1 MDTIAILERLKNSEV
16 RGNIF
21 NPRKE
26 LLWPDIDGAI
36 KEVKRLQ
43 SDLTVL
49 KKIADFAFDIHTR
62 DPVNVKK
69 KWGVCGVKA
78 EEKLCEMIESQKK
91 GS

>member
-1 MDTIAILERLKNSEV
+1 MEDVKTPVKNIAKMLRNQFKPNMAHEIETFIE
-16 RGNIF
+16 
-21 NPRKE
+21 E
-26 LLWPDIDGAI
+26 YED
-36 KEVKRLQ
+36 LQ
-43 SDLTVL
+43 SDLAAL

-91 GS
+91 GN